1 MNKINFILYELL
13 NTLQADEGIIKCHP
27 SVNNVENASL
37 YKPFPKGKG
46 KWKKKKALSN
56 PNKILNPFRDIGK
69 GKKVNDP
76 KPNDKCFHCGIT
88 GHSKRNYPN
97 DLTQKNNSG
106 INESLIIG
114 ISFIAGT
121 SNS

>member
-1 MNKINFILYELL
+1 MEKPSLSNNFL
-13 NTLQADEGIIKCHP
+13 K
-27 SVNNVENASL
+27 
-37 YKPFPKGKG
+37 KKGKR
-46 KWKKKKALSN
+46 KKKKVSSN
-56 PNKILNPFRDIGK
+56 PNKILNPFRDIDK

-97 DLTQKNNSG
+97 DLTQKKNSG